1 MNSIRKKITVCL
13 MATVLVALFAVGAA
27 SIILN
32 YRSTIVTV
40 DQLMSQTAVLAAER
54 IEEELN
60 AYKNVAMDT
69 GRISQLASGAVSKE
83 EKKAIIDERVSLH
96 GFQRGNVIGMNGISI
111 FDGKDYSDRE
121 YVQQAMKG
129 NVYVSEPLV
138 SKITGELSIM
148 VAAPIY
154 SGRGIIS
161 GVVYFVPPETFLN
174 DIVSSIKVG
183 ENCRAYMINKD
194 GDTIADIT
202 LDTITTQ
209 NIEREA
215 QTDSSLK
222 SRAALHA
229 AMRRGENGFGS
240 IRAEDGPRFLAY
252 APVGGTEGW
261 SVAVATPKSN
271 YLADTYFSMAINILV
286 IIASILASIVVA
298 LKLSSNISEPMKA
311 CAARMKL
318 LVEGDLTSPVPQV
331 RGRDETAEL
340 TQSTADMV
348 AGLNTIINDINYLLR
363 EMANQNLDI
372 RSSHRDA
379 YVGGFQEI
387 LLSMRTLKVELSNT
401 MRQIN
406 ASAGQVSSASNQV
419 SMGAQT
425 LSQGSMTQ
433 ASSVEELAATITD
446 ISNSAKTTAAA
457 AEEAGRFVNQAG
469 GQLGVSVEHVKELN
483 AAMEKI
489 SSSSEEI
496 SKIIATIENIAF
508 QTNILALNAAVEAA
522 RAGSAGKGFAVVA
535 DEVRNLAT
543 KSDQAAKATKELIET
558 SIAAV
563 SEGGRAVG
571 LVTESLDKTVE
582 ATNESMSALQ
592 EIAKAVEEEA
602 EAIAQV
608 TEGIDQI
615 SSVVQTN
622 SATSEQSAAASE
634 ELSSQASLMKDL
646 LSKFRLRNDSGTS
659 TYTAPA
665 YTEESA
671 DTSYDTGYTS
681 GGSAFSKY

>member
-1 MNSIRKKITVCL
+1 MKSIRKKITVCL
-13 MATVLVALFAVGAA
+13 MATVLAALFAVGAS
-27 SIILN
+27 SIVLS
-32 YRSTIVTV
+32 YRNTIATV

-54 IEEELN
+54 VKQELN

-69 GRISQLASGAVSKE
+69 GRISQLSSPLTSVE
-83 EKKAIIDERVSLH
+83 DKKAIIDERVSLH
-96 GFQRGNVIGMNGISI
+96 GFQRGNVIGTDGISV

-121 YVQQAMKG
+121 YVQQAMAG

-148 VAAPIY
+148 VAAPLY
-154 SGRGIIS
+154 SSRGAIS

-174 DIVSSIKVG
+174 DIVSSIKIG
-183 ENCRAYMINKD
+183 ENCRAYMIDKD

-209 NIEREA
+209 NVEREA

-222 SRAALHA
+222 SRAALHE

-240 IRAEDGPRFLAY
+240 IRASDGPRFLAY
-252 APVGGTEGW
+252 APVGGTDGW
-261 SVAVATPKSN
+261 SIAVATPKSN
-271 YLADTYFSMAINILV
+271 YLADTYFGIAINILV
-286 IIASILASIVVA
+286 IVASILASIVVA
-298 LKLSSNISEPMKA
+298 LKLSGNISNPMRA

-318 LVEGDLTSPVPQV
+318 LVEGDLNSPVPETTGQ
-331 RGRDETAEL
+331 DETAEL
-340 TQSTADMV
+340 TRSTAEMV
-348 AGLNTIINDINYLLR
+348 TGLNTIIKDISYLLT

-372 RSSHRDA
+372 QSAHRDA
-379 YVGGFQEI
+379 YVGDFQNI

-433 ASSVEELAATITD
+433 ASSIQELAATITE
-446 ISNSAKTTAAA
+446 ISDSAKRTSAA
-457 AEEAGRFVNQAG
+457 AEEAGRFVGQAG

-522 RAGSAGKGFAVVA
+522 RAGTAGKGFAVVA

-543 KSDQAAKATKELIET
+543 KSDQAAKATKELIES
-558 SIAAV
+558 SIVAV
-563 SEGGRAVG
+563 NEGSRAVD
-571 LVTESLDKTVE
+571 LVTESLEQTSESAGHVTTQMDVVVE
-582 ATNESMSALQ
+582 AVERQTSA
-592 EIAKAVEEEA
+592 IT
-602 EAIAQV
+602 QV

-622 SATSEQSAAASE
+622 SATAQQSAAASE
-634 ELSSQASLMKDL
+634 ELSAEAVSLKQLVDRFTL
-646 LSKFRLRNDSGTS
+646 ARD
-659 TYTAPA
+659 
-665 YTEESA
+665 
-671 DTSYDTGYTS
+671 
-681 GGSAFSKY
+681 